1 MEDYTMILLPNWAF
15 LLLAVVAACSLV
27 EIGIKVAGEIRYQKR
42 RWAIKKRLGAKL
54 VRRGR

>member
-1 MEDYTMILLPNWAF
+1 MEGYTVILMPDWAYILLIIVGLSMW
-15 LLLAVVAACSLV
+15 V

-42 RWAIKKRLGAKL
+42 RWALKKRLGAKL